1 MKNKI
6 IFSDI
11 TLRESEQINA
21 TGLSFREKLELAK
34 LLEKLNVDVIETGF
48 VGDMHADSVLVK
60 TIAGTINNSI
70 ISVPVPL
77 SEATI
82 ERSWE
87 MLSCAQKPRL
97 NIIVPTS
104 TVQMEYTYQ
113 LKADKLLKRV
123 ADIAAKCTALCADV
137 EITAEDASRSE
148 RNYLMQ
154 VISTAI
160 QAGVKTVT
168 LCDSTGQLLPE
179 EAVELIEWAKAN
191 IAEINGITLG
201 IHFKDELGLA
211 ASAALAVAEAG
222 VTQIKTTF
230 NGLGA
235 NLSMEQFVRM
245 LKTREDTLEL
255 GFNVNHTTMQR
266 TCKQMEAII
275 GMNRTSRTVFGHVLG
290 TAETEDNIKKESL
303 TAEAD
308 LLSVRRRIESL
319 GYDLSDTDMERVYSH
334 FCRIVAKKK
343 VVEDRDL
350 EAMVAETAHQVAPT
364 YQLIN
369 YVINSGSSISATAFV
384 RLDKQGETLQSVS
397 YGDGPIDAAFLAIE
411 QVLGVHF
418 ELEDFQIQAVTEG
431 REAMGDALVKL
442 RNNGKLYSGRGISTD
457 IIGAS
462 VRAYLNAVNKIVNEE
477 KAI

>member
-1 MKNKI
+1 
-6 IFSDI
+6 
-11 TLRESEQINA
+11 
-21 TGLSFREKLELAK
+21 
-34 LLEKLNVDVIETGF
+34 
-48 VGDMHADSVLVK
+48 
-60 TIAGTINNSI
+60 
-70 ISVPVPL
+70 
-77 SEATI
+77 
-82 ERSWE
+82 
-87 MLSCAQKPRL
+87 
-97 NIIVPTS
+97 
-104 TVQMEYTYQ
+104 
-113 LKADKLLKRV
+113 
-123 ADIAAKCTALCADV
+123 
-137 EITAEDASRSE
+137 
-148 RNYLMQ
+148 
-154 VISTAI
+154 
-160 QAGVKTVT
+160 
-168 LCDSTGQLLPE
+168 
-179 EAVELIEWAKAN
+179 
-191 IAEINGITLG
+191 
-201 IHFKDELGLA
+201 
-211 ASAALAVAEAG
+211 
-222 VTQIKTTF
+222 
-230 NGLGA
+230 
-235 NLSMEQFVRM
+235 MEQFTRM
-245 LKTREDTLEL
+245 LKTREDTLEM

-290 TAETEDNIKKESL
+290 TAETEDNIKKEPL
-303 TAEAD
+303 TAETD
-308 LLSVRRRIESL
+308 LLNVRRRIESL

-334 FCRIVAKKK
+334 FCHIVAKKK

-418 ELEDFQIQAVTEG
+418 ELDDFQIQAVTEG